1 MTILLCVS
9 VLLAGCVTSPIL
21 SNCAG
26 WQVATMKS
34 TTYDYLEKNDLDFLL
49 ATISNN
55 ENGLDSGC
63 WK

>member
-1 MTILLCVS
+1 
-9 VLLAGCVTSPIL
+9 
-21 SNCAG
+21 
-26 WQVATMKS
+26 MKS